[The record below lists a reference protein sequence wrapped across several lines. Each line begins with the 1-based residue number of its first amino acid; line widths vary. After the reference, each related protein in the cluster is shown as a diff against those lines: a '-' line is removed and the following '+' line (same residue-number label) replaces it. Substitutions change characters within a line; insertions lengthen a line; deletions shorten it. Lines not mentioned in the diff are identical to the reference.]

1 MRTVLITLLFF
12 VAVRCYSTTVEE
24 TANLRIYYPD
34 YSRIDLVCGETPN
47 GEDKSVDFC
56 CSAAFTGQLLDTF
69 AHSIIADNHI
79 SGGTLYK
86 GYKCRANKGM
96 FTWGP
101 QGWRFAK
108 KAAFPAKADGLNVG
122 FCQLPVVLNGV
133 EQPIGGEMKGKW
145 NIYRALC
152 EKDGRLCIVQSKK
165 VVSFGFFVRCL
176 LALKVTNALY
186 LDMGS
191 GWNYAWYRDV
201 KGIRKEVFP
210 ESKKSYFYTYRT
222 NSITFYK

>member
-1 MRTVLITLLFF
+1 MPKR
-12 VAVRCYSTTVEE
+12 
-24 TANLRIYYPD
+24 
-34 YSRIDLVCGETPN
+34 
-47 GEDKSVDFC
+47 
-56 CSAAFTGQLLDTF
+56 Q
-69 AHSIIADNHI
+69 
-79 SGGTLYK
+79 
-86 GYKCRANKGM
+86 
-96 FTWGP
+96 
-101 QGWRFAK
+101 K
-108 KAAFPAKADGLNVG
+108 KK
-122 FCQLPVVLNGV
+122 
-133 EQPIGGEMKGKW
+133 KW
-145 NIYRALC
+145 NIYRVLC